1 MKYTIDHDLHI
12 HTKLSSC
19 SQDPRQTT
27 EKILGY
33 ALNNGLKT
41 ICVTDHYWDET
52 IPVGF
57 IGWHAFRGYIIY
69 KLNDSFS
76 YSKIKSISCGRN
88 LRKIEGKTIPGV
100 ITIKATAGTY
110 ARKYALK
117 NKCKYEDRE

>member
-27 EKILGY
+27 ENILGY

-52 IPVGF
+52 IPGASAWYGPQNTEH
-57 IGWHAFRGYIIY
+57 IRRS
-69 KLNDSFS
+69 LP
-76 YSKIKSISCGRN
+76 
-88 LRKIEGKTIPGV
+88 L
-100 ITIKATAGTY
+100 
-110 ARKYALK
+110 
-117 NKCKYEDRE
+117 